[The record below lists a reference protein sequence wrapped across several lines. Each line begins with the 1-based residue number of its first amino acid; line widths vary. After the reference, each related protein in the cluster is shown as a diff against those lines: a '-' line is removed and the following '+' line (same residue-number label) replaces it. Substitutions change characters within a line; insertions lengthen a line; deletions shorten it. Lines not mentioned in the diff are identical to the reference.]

1 VEFTTRKEFIM
12 TTTLVRRPDLF
23 QRMSGWLDVPE
34 VVRWGESHLGVADL
48 IKIEQRVVD
57 GKLEIRAEMPGLDPE
72 KDVEVSILNGVL
84 SLTAERHEEKTEKHD
99 GSTFSEFRYGSF
111 SRTVRVPEG
120 TSVKDVNASYKDGI
134 LTVVIP
140 MPEVKPAET
149 VKVPV
154 KRE

>member
-1 VEFTTRKEFIM
+1 M

-34 VVRWGESHLGVADL
+34 VIRWSESRLGLADF

-57 GKLEIRAEMPGLDPE
+57 GKMEIRAEMPGLDPE

-84 SLTAERHEEKTEKHD
+84 SITAERHEEEKGEHD

-111 SRTVRVPEG
+111 NRTVRVPDG
-120 TSVKDVNASYKDGI
+120 TSVKDVSASYKDGI
-134 LTVVIP
+134 LTVVVP
-140 MPEVKPAET
+140 MPDEKSAET

-154 KRE
+154 RRE